1 QPLVERTARAQQR
14 HPRPALAALAR
25 ARGGARVDRRRRV
38 FFPPGAFGQSHLDLA
53 DSMVRRVHDWVPT
66 GARVV
71 ELYAGCRPIGL
82 GLVRRAAMLVL
93 NESAPDALRGLALG
107 LAARP
112 EEERARA
119 RVAAG
124 GAGELSPALLSGAE
138 VAIVDPPRKGLDSAV
153 LDALCAEPPGR

>member
-1 QPLVERTARAQQR
+1 ARSNVILGPHWRRWLGPEAVR
-14 HPRPALAALAR
+14 ESI
-25 ARGGARVDRRRRV
+25 GGVDV

-71 ELYAGCRPIGL
+71 ELYAGSGPIGL
-82 GLVRRAAMLVL
+82 GLLRRAAMLVL

-153 LDALCAEPPGR
+153 LDALCAEPPRPPP